1 MGILLFFV
9 AIFLFVP
16 LTAINLSL
24 VLVKSLNW
32 KTFDGYF
39 LQTAIDIDRFG
50 NRNFRTLLNDTLIK
64 ESLYRFGDSR
74 ETISSVLGKN
84 QQIGMLTDTGNA
96 IAKILDSLDP
106 NHCEKSIIFFD

>member
-1 MGILLFFV
+1 MGVLLFFV

-84 QQIGMLTDTGNA
+84 QQTDTLTKTGKA
-96 IAKILDSLDP
+96 IARFLDWVDP
-106 NHCEKSIIFFD
+106 NHCQKSIAWY